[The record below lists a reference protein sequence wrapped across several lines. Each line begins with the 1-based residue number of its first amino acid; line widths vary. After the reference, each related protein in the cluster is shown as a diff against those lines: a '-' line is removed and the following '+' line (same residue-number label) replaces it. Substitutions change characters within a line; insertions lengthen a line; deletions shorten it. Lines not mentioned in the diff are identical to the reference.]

1 MRIILA
7 GIVGGIA
14 MFVWTS
20 IAHVA
25 LPLGEIGLSQIP
37 NEKPVLSAM
46 ENSMGSRSGLYFFP
60 WTDMKSANAMAQV
73 EAKMKVNPSGL
84 LVYHPPGANGM
95 TWLMLV
101 IEFVK
106 EAIVSTIA
114 AFLLAQTMLVSY
126 LTRAGFIALAGVA
139 AGLTTNVSYWNWY
152 GFPTDYTAAYA
163 AIDIVAY
170 VVAGLAIAAI
180 LKPARIAQ
188 T

>member
-1 MRIILA
+1 MRIVIA

-25 LPLGEIGLSQIP
+25 LPLGQVGFSQIP

-46 ENSMGSRSGLYFFP
+46 QDSIGSRPGLYFFP
-60 WTDMKSANAMAQV
+60 WTDMKSSDAMAQA

-84 LVYHPPGANGM
+84 LVYHPPGASGM
-95 TWLMLV
+95 TAQMLI

-106 EAIVSTIA
+106 EVVVSLIA
-114 AFLLAQTMLVSY
+114 AILLAQTLLASY
-126 LTRAGFIALAGVA
+126 AGRVGFVALTGLA

-152 GFPTDYTAAYA
+152 GFPADYTIAYA
-163 AIDIVAY
+163 GIDITGY
-170 VVAGLAIAAI
+170 VVAGLAIAAL
-180 LKPARIAQ
+180 LKRR
-188 T
+188 TR